1 MYILEGFKFETWHF
15 ISSLLLYIGW
25 YIYKNKNMDNDKL
38 KASSIKL
45 CNIEDIKELQIY
57 MKEYRDFFDKFYDT
71 VLGNL
76 DAASSSKDNINV
88 YHQSKFLETDQ
99 KIKFHDKNFNVSG
112 FIEIETY
119 SKDIG
124 DDKKKTTID
133 IKYPVIYIYKSD
145 NMRADIYYEKIKKR
159 NNKDF
164 REKDNIQLYYTKII
178 FDKGIEEFYN
188 HKLVFYDGPK
198 NNLDQRRH
206 DCMDTFFHQQKDYL
220 LSFIDKIQNQTSFFT
235 QVGQTGQFNML
246 LYGPPG
252 TGKSTFVYR
261 LAMSTNRHIISIDL
275 NNVTHKRNAYQIIQ
289 NPYSEDMKPS
299 EYIILLEEFDNVVL
313 NLKAKETIKH
323 KTNINSKKDN
333 DKNDDKQ
340 VIEVCTDDFELND
353 LLEIFQGPV
362 PREGQIII
370 ATTNKY
376 DEIKEVCPA
385 LFRPGRLTPVE
396 FGYMTCKEVNE
407 LANVY
412 FGHEVDI
419 KFDPQIPT
427 SKIIELAL
435 YAKLINDP
443 EYFVSELNKNIREM
457 NKNK

>member
-1 MYILEGFKFETWHF
+1 
-15 ISSLLLYIGW
+15 
-25 YIYKNKNMDNDKL
+25 
-38 KASSIKL
+38 
-45 CNIEDIKELQIY
+45 
-57 MKEYRDFFDKFYDT
+57 
-71 VLGNL
+71 
-76 DAASSSKDNINV
+76 
-88 YHQSKFLETDQ
+88 
-99 KIKFHDKNFNVSG
+99 
-112 FIEIETY
+112 
-119 SKDIG
+119 
-124 DDKKKTTID
+124 
-133 IKYPVIYIYKSD
+133 
-145 NMRADIYYEKIKKR
+145 
-159 NNKDF
+159 
-164 REKDNIQLYYTKII
+164 
-178 FDKGIEEFYN
+178 
-188 HKLVFYDGPK
+188 
-198 NNLDQRRH
+198 
-206 DCMDTFFHQQKDYL
+206 
-220 LSFIDKIQNQTSFFT
+220 
-235 QVGQTGQFNML
+235 ML

-396 FGYMTCKEVNE
+396 FGYMTSKEVNE

-419 KFDPQIPT
+419 KFNPQIPT
-427 SKIIELAL
+427 SKIIEIAL
-435 YAKLINDP
+435 YAKLNNDP
-443 EYFVSELNKNIREM
+443 DYFVREM